1 MNDCKRVRKLLVAYF
16 SDELEAMEVDHVK
29 AHVEKCQSCQIKYHQ
44 IQDTFRG
51 IGYLQEDCNQ
61 AVKARDWGSEA
72 VRLKRTPV
80 SSKPADRRYFPF
92 HLSRWKVSSFAMA
105 TVFILGLM
113 AGFFLF
119 HSTDSTGVKLK
130 ESENFSDGLNRIETT
145 LSRRQILDYFKK
157 TQLLLTGV
165 MEQCHI
171 HSGIP
176 LNKRSSTEQIK
187 LLLVKNR
194 YFSQDLNDPQ
204 LMSSK
209 NLLRKIEL
217 ILYEMLI
224 MKEEINCEQ
233 IQRIQRLIQ
242 KERLLLK
249 IRLIEKE
256 LSSYE
261 V

>member
-1 MNDCKRVRKLLVAYF
+1 MNDCKRVKKLLVAYF
-16 SDELEAMEVDHVK
+16 SDELGTMEVDQVK

-44 IQDTFRG
+44 IQETFRG

-61 AVKARDWGSEA
+61 AVKAKDWGSEA
-72 VRLKRTPV
+72 VRLNRPPV

-92 HLSRWKVSSFAMA
+92 YLSRWKVSSFALA

-113 AGFFLF
+113 AGYFLF
-119 HSTDSTGVKLK
+119 YSTDSAGSKLK
-130 ESENFSDGLNRIETT
+130 ESVNFNGAMNRIETT
-145 LSRRQILDYFKK
+145 LSRRQILDYFRK

-171 HSGIP
+171 KSGIP
-176 LNKRSSTEQIK
+176 LNKWSSTEQIK
-187 LLLVKNR
+187 ILLVKNR

-224 MKEEINCEQ
+224 MKEEITCEQ
-233 IQRIQRLIQ
+233 IQRLQRLIHQ
-242 KERLLLK
+242 ERLLLK

>member
-1 MNDCKRVRKLLVAYF
+1 MNDCKRVKKLLVAYF
-16 SDELEAMEVDHVK
+16 SDELGTMEVDQVK

-44 IQDTFRG
+44 IQETFRG

-61 AVKARDWGSEA
+61 AVKAKDWGSEA
-72 VRLKRTPV
+72 VRLNRSPV
-80 SSKPADRRYFPF
+80 SSKPAGRSYFPF
-92 HLSRWKVSSFAMA
+92 HLSRWKVPSFALT

-113 AGFFLF
+113 AGYFLF
-119 HSTDSTGVKLK
+119 HSTDLKLK
-130 ESENFSDGLNRIETT
+130 KSVNFKDALNRIETT
-145 LSRRQILDYFKK
+145 LSRRQILDYFRK
-157 TQLLLTGV
+157 TQLILTGV

-171 HSGIP
+171 QSGIP
-176 LNKRSSTEQIK
+176 LNKRSRTEQIK
-187 LLLVKNR
+187 ILLVMNR

-224 MKEEINCEQ
+224 MKEDMTCEK
-233 IQRIQRLIQ
+233 IQRLQRLIHQ
-242 KERLLLK
+242 ERLLLK